1 MRLAAYITGSA
12 VLALGVSV
20 SAFQMQANF
29 YSAMVYLSQSNFCLL
44 VLVNFIFI
52 IYASI
57 MHGLRHLCFG
67 PLRTAEVEQLSD
79 RAWIAITETCLAMTI
94 FREEIGA
101 YFLTM
106 FTALV
111 TGKVWAWIGEGRVET
126 YEQQPPANPRLFH
139 TRLVISLAISMLY
152 DLALFKYAA
161 GVVIEQVR
169 PTMMIMFLFEFA
181 VLTTTTSHTIVR
193 YMFNILES
201 FVVKSQTKKRLEE
214 RRNEVRLERERL
226 IKERKER
233 PPAEGDVVDDL
244 PDPDDIEE
252 MDIEVPGW
260 EEKGQYMLTMDLI
273 ADFLKLA
280 IYVAFFFMLF
290 SFYGLPVHI
299 LRDIYITGASFFRRV
314 AAMLKYRR
322 AIQNM
327 TQYADANAQ
336 DLAREDTCIICRD
349 VMRPWDPRAS
359 GAIERTR
366 PKKLPCGHILH
377 FGCLKSWL
385 ERQQVCPT
393 CRRPVSNN
401 APQNNNNGP
410 GLGPMAGG
418 NAAPQN
424 AAPADVNVN
433 GIPPQ
438 QQPGPQPRAAQPAN
452 PALGVGVG
460 PAGEPDGLREYQFG
474 PLRLRVG
481 VRQFLGDQA
490 LQQAQAAQQAFL
502 NNGNLPPNNIFN
514 NNFAPNN
521 GLNNPAANNNLPFGN
536 VHQNPPPAPA
546 PAPATTTA
554 TATAATTAAHTPAQ
568 HTPNATLPHTPI
580 TGVPYH
586 PHISAGPPPMPQIP
600 PNGDLTALRAHV
612 REINEIM
619 SAHVASLQSV
629 QQEIHL
635 NNLLM
640 AEITRLQA
648 TTNSPQPTAATP
660 AAASTAAST
669 STSGPNQYTLGN
681 PNPLANSSAN
691 SFQSLLTPNRPFTPP
706 PGVPLAA
713 TSAGLSRQR
722 STSPLRTAIPSGSSD
737 LPSGLVLPHG
747 WSLVPINKPEQNQ
760 TAPPAATNAI
770 NSTTTSAPPSVR
782 SVSRSRSPVRSRT
795 MRAAL
800 QQSSSFNNLYNA
812 SAESAA
818 GPTTSSASPL
828 DSMAGTIRSVPVV
841 APSPLSASATSSL
854 LEQRPLPS
862 SGDSASNAQNNQD
875 CRSSKGD
882 GGKHSEEAFVPVECE
897 SKVATV
903 VDEDEVAR

>member
-1 MRLAAYITGSA
+1 MRLAAYIFASTG
-12 VLALGVSV
+12 LALGVAL
-20 SAFQMQANF
+20 SAFQVQANF
-29 YSAMVYLSQSNFCLL
+29 YSAMVHLSQSNFCLL
-44 VLVNFIFI
+44 ALVNFIFI

-126 YEQQPPANPRLFH
+126 FEQQPPANPRLFH
-139 TRLVISLAISMLY
+139 TRLVISLAISMIY

-193 YMFNILES
+193 YLFNILEA
-201 FVVKSQTKKRLEE
+201 FIVKNQTKKCLEA
-214 RRNEVRLERERL
+214 RRNEVRLERERIL
-226 IKERKER
+226 KEREEN
-233 PPAEGDVVDDL
+233 PPADGDVVAEL

-260 EEKGQYMLTMDLI
+260 EEKGQYMLTVDLI
-273 ADFLKLA
+273 SDFVKLA
-280 IYVAFFFMLF
+280 IYVAFFAMLF

-327 TQYADANAQ
+327 SQYADANAQ

-349 VMRPWDPRAS
+349 VMRPWDTRAA
-359 GAIERTR
+359 GAVERTR

-393 CRRPVSNN
+393 CRRPVSHN
-401 APQNNNNGP
+401 APQNNNAPDPRPVAGENAGANNVAP
-410 GLGPMAGG
+410 IGG
-418 NAAPQN
+418 NA
-424 AAPADVNVN
+424 N
-433 GIPPQ
+433 GVPF
-438 QQPGPQPRAAQPAN
+438 QQPAAPQPRAAPAAN
-452 PALGVGVG
+452 PAPGAGVG

-490 LQQAQAAQQAFL
+490 LQQAHAAQQAFF

-514 NNFAPNN
+514 NPAPNN
-521 GLNNPAANNNLPFGN
+521 VPNNVPFGN
-536 VHQNPPPAPA
+536 ANQNQPPTPHHN
-546 PAPATTTA
+546 TN
-554 TATAATTAAHTPAQ
+554 TAATGAHTPAT
-568 HTPNATLPHTPI
+568 HTPTATLPHTPTI
-580 TGVPYH
+580 GLPYH
-586 PHISAGPPPMPQIP
+586 PPINAGLPPVPQIP

-619 SAHVASLQSV
+619 SAHVASIQSV

-640 AEITRLQA
+640 AEIARLQA
-648 TTNSPQPTAATP
+648 ITNIPQSTPSASTP
-660 AAASTAAST
+660 APGPT
-669 STSGPNQYTLGN
+669 SA
-681 PNPLANSSAN
+681 PNPFVPGSVNPAAPSPANT
-691 SFQSLLTPNRPFTPP
+691 FQSLLTPNRPFTPP
-706 PGVPLAA
+706 PGASSTTASVGP
-713 TSAGLSRQR
+713 SRQR
-722 STSPLRTAIPSGSSD
+722 STSPLRNAIPAGSSE
-737 LPSGLVLPHG
+737 LPSGLVLPNG
-747 WSLVPINKPEQNQ
+747 WSLVPIKKPDQSQ
-760 TAPPAATNAI
+760 TASAPTTTAPIGTGT
-770 NSTTTSAPPSVR
+770 TTTSAPPSVR
-782 SVSRSRSPVRSRT
+782 SVSRSRSPVRNRT
-795 MRAAL
+795 IRAAL
-800 QQSSSFNNLYNA
+800 QQSSSFSSLYNA
-812 SAESAA
+812 GAEPAPAPASSGSPAPAPATLSSSAA
-818 GPTTSSASPL
+818 SGPSSFEAMTNTVRP
-828 DSMAGTIRSVPVV
+828 VPVM
-841 APSPLSASATSSL
+841 APNPLNDSATSSL
-854 LEQRPLPS
+854 LAQRGEGSDKPKSGSDNSNVGEEATDKP
-862 SGDSASNAQNNQD
+862 GDSKFTTTEG
-875 CRSSKGD
+875 KG
-882 GGKHSEEAFVPVECE
+882 KAV
-897 SKVATV
+897 TV
-903 VDEDEVAR
+903 VDEDELAR